1 MLPNLVKYYIKI
13 HYNNRFASPRHN
25 SGSPPNDQVVPRE
38 ILSHEPSTLLSHR
51 AFSVLLTSS
60 LSEDK
65 FIRVDS
71 GNILLNQLRTK
82 HEAWWNGC
90 EREISFR
97 LTAAKKLYHRTYM
110 SIPIDYI
117 ATTAPPRAMTNAINQ
132 TATTLLEPIEWV
144 CCAVPVDADLVPVG
158 VVLPVADA
166 PLPAEVAA
174 ALSVATGLAKAVD
187 ASPKPTVERLAKSLK
202 FPFWQ

>member
-1 MLPNLVKYYIKI
+1 MWRRIVALTPTRGMGINVLQGQMPARQMIGEQIDLNPQQTYADLLGVGCMLPNLVKYYIKI

-82 HEAWWNGC
+82 HEA
-90 EREISFR
+90 
-97 LTAAKKLYHRTYM
+97 
-110 SIPIDYI
+110 
-117 ATTAPPRAMTNAINQ
+117 
-132 TATTLLEPIEWV
+132 
-144 CCAVPVDADLVPVG
+144 
-158 VVLPVADA
+158 
-166 PLPAEVAA
+166 
-174 ALSVATGLAKAVD
+174 
-187 ASPKPTVERLAKSLK
+187 
-202 FPFWQ
+202 